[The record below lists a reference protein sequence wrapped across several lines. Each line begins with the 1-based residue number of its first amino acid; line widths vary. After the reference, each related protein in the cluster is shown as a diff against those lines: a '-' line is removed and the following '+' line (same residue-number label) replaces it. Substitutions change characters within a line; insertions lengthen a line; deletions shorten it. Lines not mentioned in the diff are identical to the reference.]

1 MIDYNIEHVLYI
13 KEDDY
18 YIYNDI
24 GMTIEEY
31 MKYRDDE
38 MASELYKPKRYSDI
52 NSLIADI
59 NNIKIN
65 SNIPF

>member
-1 MIDYNIEHVLYI
+1 MNCNEKYIIYI

-24 GMTIEEY
+24 EIPIEEY

-38 MASELYKPKRYSDI
+38 MACELYKLKRYSNI
-52 NSLIADI
+52 SSLIADI
-59 NNIKIN
+59 NNIKTKN
-65 SNIPF
+65 NIPF